1 MKKVVVAALLIISQL
16 GFSQDEISKNVGDF
30 NQISSFDKISVFLVS
45 ANENKIILKGEG
57 SSDVELINNNGELKI
72 RMPLNK
78 LLKGDNVIATV
89 YYKNIDEVEASE
101 GSKIS
106 SDEILKGTNFDI
118 NAKQGS
124 EVKLNLE
131 VDRVSIK
138 ASAGSKI
145 YLNGKTKTQDV
156 LINSGAILEAENF
169 ISNQTIITANAGGE
183 ATIFATDFVDAKI
196 RAGGNIDIYGK
207 PKQIKQKVIAGG
219 TITEK

>member
-1 MKKVVVAALLIISQL
+1 MNKVVVAALLIISQL
-16 GFSQDEISKNVGDF
+16 GFSQEEITKNLGDF
-30 NQISSFDKISVFLVS
+30 NQISSFDQISVFLVS

-57 SSDVELINNNGELKI
+57 SGDVELINNNGELKI

-89 YYKNIDEVEASE
+89 YYKKIDEVEANE

-156 LINSGAILEAENF
+156 LINSGAVLEAEKF

-183 ATIFATDFVDAKI
+183 AAIFATDFVDAKI
-196 RAGGNIDIYGK
+196 RAGGVIDIYGK